1 MVCSGNDDL
10 VDVRMFPKTDGPEH
24 CSRNWAV
31 QRLCDVLTEPGSCR
45 ASGFGDRQPPH
56 LLPVRLSEPFLAELP
71 YCAGAG
77 RWGPSWREAA
87 CDEYP
92 SSASLGSVT
101 KLGHTQESV

>member
-56 LLPVRLSEPFLAELP
+56 LLPGGSLSPFWLSCPTAQVRGDGDP
-71 YCAGAG
+71 AGGKQPVTDIPALH
-77 RWGPSWREAA
+77 RWA
-87 CDEYP
+87 
-92 SSASLGSVT
+92 L
-101 KLGHTQESV
+101 